1 MPILS
6 YLGIYLAAVNL
17 VGFVFFAID
26 KSKARRGAWRIP
38 ESTLFLFAIFGGSIG
53 CIFGMQLFRHKTQ
66 KPAFYIGLPVI
77 LIIQIL
83 VALFLWLSPS
93 LSFRVM

>member
-53 CIFGMQLFRHKTQ
+53 CILGMQIFRHKTQ

-83 VALFLWLSPS
+83 IALFLWLTPS
-93 LSFRVM
+93 LSFKVM